1 MKSCNVRT
9 IVALIAVVS
18 ILTLFCGSIFA
29 CILPDVEEAGTMAR
43 CPSNPGQR
51 GDENKNV
58 CASNEIAQ
66 CQSNIK
72 LPQDVKE
79 IKAVTFID
87 QNQILY
93 SDQMPAIR
101 ISGYLMEKA
110 YLPDKV
116 EIFRKDQNLRL

>member
-1 MKSCNVRT
+1 MKRCNARS
-9 IVALIAVVS
+9 IIALIAAVS
-18 ILTLFCGSIFA
+18 ILTLFCGSIYA
-29 CILPDVEEAGTMAR
+29 CILPDVEEAGMMAR

-66 CQSNIK
+66 GQNNIK
-72 LPQDVKE
+72 LPQDMKE

-93 SDQMPAIR
+93 PDLMPAIQ
-101 ISGYLMEKA
+101 ISGHFMEKT

-116 EIFRKDQNLRL
+116 EIFMKDLNLRL